1 MQSEN
6 NVYMFFLGDAG
17 RNIFFQMKKEEQ
29 YLPVEKMR
37 HFDSYISF
45 AFEEYGCTENAVQ
58 IGKETL
64 GGTDTV
70 FPWKGELA
78 VKESRDD
85 IKKQLR
91 GCSTLLLVG
100 GLGGGFGSGASP
112 EIAKIAR
119 RMGIRVVAIF
129 WTPFHFEGK
138 RRAARA
144 SFYKKRLEQLCDTC
158 FFCDHSMIREHCT
171 AANCFDLADA
181 VVVNKI
187 KEFLVA
193 LQG

>member
-1 MQSEN
+1 
-6 NVYMFFLGDAG
+6 MFFLGDAG
-17 RNIFFQMKKEEQ
+17 RNIFFQIKREGHHPQVK
-29 YLPVEKMR
+29 KMR

-45 AFEEYGCTENAVQ
+45 TFEKYGCTENAVQ
-58 IGKETL
+58 IGKEML
-64 GGTDTV
+64 GGMDTV

-78 VKESRDD
+78 VKESRDE
-85 IKKQLR
+85 IKKQLK

-100 GLGGGFGSGASP
+100 GLGGGFGSGSSP

-119 RMGIRVVAIF
+119 RMGIRVVVFF
-129 WTPFHFEGK
+129 WMPFRFEGK
-138 RRAARA
+138 RRAERA
-144 SFYKKRLEQLCDTC
+144 SFYKKRLEEICDTY

-171 AANCFDLADA
+171 VANCFALADA

-193 LQG
+193 QND